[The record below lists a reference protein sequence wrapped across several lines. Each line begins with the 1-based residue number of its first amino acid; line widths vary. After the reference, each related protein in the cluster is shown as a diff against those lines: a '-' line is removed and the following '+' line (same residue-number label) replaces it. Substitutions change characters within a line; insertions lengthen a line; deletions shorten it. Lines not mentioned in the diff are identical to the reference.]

1 MQAIDEIL
9 DIIHNGD
16 WHKVTEIAKRIR
28 TQESKIELIS
38 RFLSTYDFIEYD
50 KKSKRIK
57 LSNELQ
63 DFFER
68 ITEIEQEESAR
79 KNNSLS

>member
-9 DIIHNGD
+9 DTLHNGD
-16 WHKVTEIAKRIR
+16 WHKVTEIAKRIH

-63 DFFER
+63 DFFKK
-68 ITEIEQEESAR
+68 ITKIEQEESAR
-79 KNNSLS
+79 RNNSLS